1 MLDCIFCKIANKQID
16 SDIVFED
23 EDFVVF
29 KDINPVADIHLLIIP
44 RIHVESLMEIDRLD
58 ASKIKNMFIIINK
71 MADEFGISSKGF
83 RVVTNIGESACQSVR
98 HLHFHIIGGRK
109 FVWPPG

>member
-1 MLDCIFCKIANKQID
+1 LDCIFCKIANKQID

-109 FVWPPG
+109 FGWPPG